1 MEEHEIQN
9 NVNDSANTPWGE
21 IISPK
26 TQTIP
31 SENKPNLNGAKI
43 ASIIIFLSILG
54 PYISFD
60 IDDTG
65 DPELDLTGVEIV
77 ESWFEFFGFI
87 MEVSDSGIDTGGS
100 ESTGGELDMPLRIY
114 ILLIGALMLLLSPIL
129 FAFSSIIGGFISFSG
144 MGLPKTLGKIH
155 LGFFIIMILMLI
167 IGGSVI
173 FSEIP
178 DEEGMPSSMLDFL
191 GIGVWLGGLS
201 SIGYFIEMKADE

>member
-26 TQTIP
+26 TQIIP

-43 ASIIIFLSILG
+43 ASIIIFLSILV

-77 ESWFEFFGFI
+77 ESWFDFFGFI
-87 MEVSDSGIDTGGS
+87 IEVSD
-100 ESTGGELDMPLRIY
+100 L
-114 ILLIGALMLLLSPIL
+114 
-129 FAFSSIIGGFISFSG
+129 
-144 MGLPKTLGKIH
+144 
-155 LGFFIIMILMLI
+155 
-167 IGGSVI
+167 
-173 FSEIP
+173 
-178 DEEGMPSSMLDFL
+178 
-191 GIGVWLGGLS
+191 
-201 SIGYFIEMKADE
+201 

>member
-1 MEEHEIQN
+1 MEEPEIQN
-9 NVNDSANTPWGE
+9 NIIESINTPWNE

-26 TQTIP
+26 NQTIP
-31 SENKPNLNGAKI
+31 KDTPNLNGAKV
-43 ASIIIFLSILG
+43 ASIIIFLSILV
-54 PYISFD
+54 PYITFD
-60 IDDTG
+60 IGDTG
-65 DPELDLTGVEIV
+65 DSELDLTGVEII
-77 ESWFEFFGFI
+77 ETWFELFEVI

-100 ESTGGELDMPLRIY
+100 ESPSGDLDMPLRVY

-129 FAFSSIIGGFISFSG
+129 FAFSSIIGGFLSFSG

-155 LGFFIIMILMLI
+155 LGFFIVMILMLL
-167 IGGSVI
+167 IGGSII

-201 SIGYFIEMKADE
+201 SIGYFIEMKTDE